1 MYDDSYNNDLSEH
14 DSDLLEAE
22 ADLLLGE
29 DFDDGEGISDDLDAP
44 HAHSKKSHA
53 AGDDELDDLDGFED
67 DLDAFDFHDDLG
79 DEIDTEM

>member
-1 MYDDSYNNDLSEH
+1 MYDDSYNNDMSEY

-29 DFDDGEGISDDLDAP
+29 DLNE
-44 HAHSKKSHA
+44 
-53 AGDDELDDLDGFED
+53 DDEADILLGHKKPHLAGEDELEDIDGFED

-79 DEIDTEM
+79 GDELADEDM